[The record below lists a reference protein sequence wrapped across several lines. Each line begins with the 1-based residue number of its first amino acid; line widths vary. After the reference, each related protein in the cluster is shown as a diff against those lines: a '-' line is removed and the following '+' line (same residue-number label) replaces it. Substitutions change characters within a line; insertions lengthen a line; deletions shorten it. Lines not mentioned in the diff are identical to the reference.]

1 MLLCVL
7 QVFINSWPLNGTVAF
22 ISLPSVLRSSPTST
36 STSKRS
42 RVIFQFFGLP
52 MLLFQVKFLHNTG
65 MCNT

>member
-22 ISLPSVLRSSPTST
+22 ISLPTST
-36 STSKRS
+36 STSKPS
-42 RVIFQFFGLP
+42 RVIFQFYGLP